1 MDVAS
6 ALALTPTL
14 GSDIVRASWRRCQSE
29 YGLDRAMRKP
39 IERVG
44 GREIRSLRERME
56 DILVNASP
64 VVEGMRRIAAD
75 TNHVVLLSNHEGI
88 VVTSWADSTGSQEV
102 AREGLETGSV
112 WSEQR
117 VGTNGIGTCLVSRQ
131 PITVFGGAHFN
142 ENFAT
147 FTCSAAPIF
156 APDGRVIAAFDI
168 SGRAIP
174 GSGDGTFAQYFAR
187 EAASQISML
196 LFRKWHRNDCI
207 VALSNEPDPMPMSV
221 KALIA
226 TDENGCILG
235 ATQEALSTLGVP
247 DLADIG
253 GRFVNDIWNVS
264 FSELRPLSKHSMKL
278 ANADGSH
285 SFVTAFLPK
294 KKVPAPATA
303 AAGFRLP
310 QPVEDKRTRAPAT
323 AGTAKSP
330 LDKVAGNDPLM
341 VQNVNLCRKIIDK
354 DIPLLLLGETGV
366 GKDTL
371 ARAIHA
377 ESKRSGKPY
386 VAVNCA
392 AIPASLLASELF
404 GYAPGTFTGGAKG
417 GRTGKILAS
426 HGGTLFLDE
435 IGDMPLDL
443 QAHLLRVL
451 EERTVTPLGS
461 AETIPVDMKIICAT
475 HRNLPDLISSGQFR
489 KDLYYRIRGAQIV
502 LPSLK
507 DRSDIPHLVEQIVR
521 DEIGPDADSIEFSD
535 AAMLLMRNY
544 PWPGNI
550 RELRNVLRFVGS
562 LHAGK
567 LIEVED
573 MPDQLLEFAMSGR
586 AGFGAEPGSSNVA
599 LLSGGN
605 MTSAAP
611 GMMGGLAGLTN
622 GHGAHAM
629 PGGSAA
635 AQGLERHDALYPT
648 GTTLVEAN
656 EAAERRRIVE
666 VLRANRWNVTEAAS
680 HLGISRATL
689 HRKIRRYN
697 ITSPNQQG

>member
-1 MDVAS
+1 MLAVA
-6 ALALTPTL
+6 PNI
-14 GSDIVRASWRRCQSE
+14 GGDIVRASWRRCLQE
-29 YGLDRAMRKP
+29 YGLDRAAKRP

-44 GREIRSLRERME
+44 SSIIRDLRERME
-56 DILVNASP
+56 DILQQASP
-64 VVEGMRRIAAD
+64 VVDTVRRVAAD
-75 TNHVVLLSNHEGI
+75 TNHVILLSNAEGV
-88 VVTSWADSTGSQEV
+88 VVTSWADSHGSQEI

-117 VGTNGIGTCLVSRQ
+117 VGTNGIGTALVSRQ

-168 SGRAIP
+168 SGRALP
-174 GSGDGTFAQYFAR
+174 GSSDGTFAQYFAR
-187 EAASQISML
+187 EAASQVSML
-196 LFRKWHRNDCI
+196 LFRNWHRNDCI

-226 TDENGCILG
+226 TDESGCILG
-235 ATQEALSTLGVP
+235 ATQEALSLLGVP
-247 DLADIG
+247 DLSEIG
-253 GRFVNDIWNVS
+253 GRYVNDIWNVS
-264 FSELRPLSKHSMKL
+264 FSELRPLSRHSVKM
-278 ANADGSH
+278 ANNDGSH
-285 SFVTAFLPK
+285 TFVTAFLPK
-294 KKVPAPATA
+294 KKPSGSTSPMRATSSTPAADDRRARFLPATPTVSVPA
-303 AAGFRLP
+303 
-310 QPVEDKRTRAPAT
+310 
-323 AGTAKSP
+323 SP
-330 LDKVAGNDPLM
+330 LRGPLDRVAGSDPLM
-341 VQNVNLCRKIIDK
+341 IQNVNLCRKIIDK

-377 ESKRSGKPY
+377 ESRRAEKPY

-392 AIPASLLASELF
+392 AIPATLLASELF

-475 HRNLPDLISSGQFR
+475 HRNLPDQIMTGQFR

-507 DRSDIPHLVEQIVR
+507 DRTDIPQLVDLIMR
-521 DEIGPDADSIEFSD
+521 DEMGPDADTILFSD
-535 AAMLLMRNY
+535 AAMNLFKAY

-550 RELRNVLRFVGS
+550 RELRNVLRFVGT
-562 LHAGK
+562 LHSGK
-567 LIEVED
+567 VIEVED
-573 MPDQLLEFAMSGR
+573 LPDQLLEFARSGQ
-586 AGFGAEPGSSNVA
+586 AGFGSELPRGNDS
-599 LLSGGN
+599 LYGG
-605 MTSAAP
+605 MSPAPAYGAAP
-611 GMMGGLAGLTN
+611 VYA
-622 GHGAHAM
+622 AM
-629 PGGSAA
+629 PAALDVAPPAGS
-635 AQGLERHDALYPT
+635 
-648 GTTLVEAN
+648 TLMETN

-666 VLRANRWNVTEAAS
+666 VLRSNRWNVTEAS
-680 HLGISRATL
+680 TQLGISRATL
-689 HRKIRRYN
+689 HRKIRRYG

>member
-1 MDVAS
+1 MRDVSIDVAN
-6 ALALTPTL
+6 ALAVAPNI
-14 GSDIVRASWRRCQSE
+14 GGDIVRASWRRCLQE
-29 YGLDRAMRKP
+29 YGLDRATKKP

-44 GREIRSLRERME
+44 SSIIRDLRERME
-56 DILVNASP
+56 DILQQASP
-64 VVEGMRRIAAD
+64 VVDNVRRVAAD
-75 TNHVVLLSNHEGI
+75 TNHVILLSNAEGV
-88 VVTSWADSTGSQEV
+88 VVTSWADSSGSQEI

-117 VGTNGIGTCLVSRQ
+117 VGTNGIGTALVSRQ

-168 SGRAIP
+168 SGRAMS
-174 GSGDGTFAQYFAR
+174 GSSDGTFAQYFAR
-187 EAASQISML
+187 EAASQVSML
-196 LFRKWHRNDCI
+196 LFRNWHRNDCI
-207 VALSNEPDPMPMSV
+207 VALSSEPDPMPMSV

-226 TDENGCILG
+226 TDESGCILG
-235 ATQEALSTLGVP
+235 ATQEALSLLGVP
-247 DLADIG
+247 DLSEIG
-253 GRFVNDIWNVS
+253 GRYVNDIWNVS
-264 FSELRPLSKHSMKL
+264 FSDLRPLSRHSVKMP
-278 ANADGSH
+278 NHDGSH
-285 SFVTAFLPK
+285 TFVTAFLPK
-294 KKVPAPATA
+294 KKPSGSSSTMRATTSVSLADDRRARVMPSTASVAVPATPAR
-303 AAGFRLP
+303 G
-310 QPVEDKRTRAPAT
+310 
-323 AGTAKSP
+323 P
-330 LDKVAGNDPLM
+330 LDRVAGSDPLM
-341 VQNVNLCRKIIDK
+341 IQNVNLCRKIIDK

-377 ESKRSGKPY
+377 ESRRAEKPY

-392 AIPASLLASELF
+392 AIPATLLASELF

-475 HRNLPDLISSGQFR
+475 HRNLPDQIMKGQFR

-507 DRSDIPHLVEQIVR
+507 DRTDIPQLVDLIMR
-521 DEIGPDADSIEFSD
+521 DEVGSDADTILFSD
-535 AAMLLMRNY
+535 AAMNLFKAY

-550 RELRNVLRFVGS
+550 RELRNVLRFVGT
-562 LHAGK
+562 LHSGK
-567 LIEVED
+567 VIEVED
-573 MPDQLLEFAMSGR
+573 LPDQLLEFARCGQ
-586 AGFGAEPGSSNVA
+586 AGFGSELPRMNDMLYGA
-599 LLSGGN
+599 
-605 MTSAAP
+605 AAP
-611 GMMGGLAGLTN
+611 APVYC
-622 GHGAHAM
+622 APPAY
-629 PGGSAA
+629 AA
-635 AQGLERHDALYPT
+635 APTALDAGAPA
-648 GTTLVEAN
+648 GSTLMETN

-666 VLRANRWNVTEAAS
+666 VLRANRWNVTEAS
-680 HLGISRATL
+680 TQLGISRATL

>member
-1 MDVAS
+1 MRDVSMDVAN
-6 ALALTPTL
+6 ALAVAPNI
-14 GSDIVRASWRRCQSE
+14 GGDIVRASWRRCLQE
-29 YGLDRAMRKP
+29 YGLDRAAKKP

-44 GREIRSLRERME
+44 SSIIRDLRERME
-56 DILVNASP
+56 DILLQASP
-64 VVEGMRRIAAD
+64 VVDNVRRVAAD
-75 TNHVVLLSNHEGI
+75 TNHVILLSNADGV
-88 VVTSWADSTGSQEV
+88 VVTSWADSQGSQEI

-117 VGTNGIGTCLVSRQ
+117 VGTNGIGTALVSRQ

-168 SGRAIP
+168 SGRALP
-174 GSGDGTFAQYFAR
+174 GSSDGTFAQYFAR
-187 EAASQISML
+187 EAASQVSML
-196 LFRKWHRNDCI
+196 LFRNWHRNDCI

-226 TDENGCILG
+226 TDESGCILG
-235 ATQEALSTLGVP
+235 ATQEALSLLGVP
-247 DLADIG
+247 DLSEIG
-253 GRFVNDIWNVS
+253 GRYVNDIWNVS
-264 FSELRPLSKHSMKL
+264 FSELRPLSRHSVKM
-278 ANADGSH
+278 ANNDGSH
-285 SFVTAFLPK
+285 TFVTAFLPK
-294 KKVPAPATA
+294 KKPATPSSSMRMPA
-303 AAGFRLP
+303 AA
-310 QPVEDKRTRAPAT
+310 PVADDRRARFMPA
-323 AGTAKSP
+323 AASIAPPAAAPVRGP
-330 LDKVAGNDPLM
+330 LDRVAGSDPLM
-341 VQNVNLCRKIIDK
+341 IQNVNLCRKIIDK

-377 ESKRSGKPY
+377 ESRRSEKPY

-392 AIPASLLASELF
+392 AIPATLLASELF

-475 HRNLPDLISSGQFR
+475 HRNLPEHIAKGQFR

-507 DRSDIPHLVEQIVR
+507 DRTDIPQLVEHIMR
-521 DEIGPDADSIEFSD
+521 DEVGPDADSIVFCD
-535 AAMLLMRNY
+535 AAMALFKAY

-550 RELRNVLRFVGS
+550 RELRNVLRFVGT

-567 LIEVED
+567 VIEVED
-573 MPDQLLEFAMSGR
+573 LPDQLLEFARSGQ
-586 AGFGAEPGSSNVA
+586 AGFGSELPRANDA
-599 LLSGGN
+599 LYGAMSPSYGASPMHAGN
-605 MTSAAP
+605 
-611 GMMGGLAGLTN
+611 
-622 GHGAHAM
+622 GA
-629 PGGSAA
+629 SAA
-635 AQGLERHDALYPT
+635 AEAPVPT
-648 GTTLVEAN
+648 GSTLMETN

-666 VLRANRWNVTEAAS
+666 VLRANRWNVTEAS
-680 HLGISRATL
+680 TQLGISRATL

>member
-1 MDVAS
+1 V
-6 ALALTPTL
+6 
-14 GSDIVRASWRRCQSE
+14 GSSV
-29 YGLDRAMRKP
+29 
-39 IERVG
+39 
-44 GREIRSLRERME
+44 IRDLRERME
-56 DILVNASP
+56 DVLLQASP
-64 VVEGMRRIAAD
+64 VVDTVRRVAAD
-75 TNHVVLLSNHEGI
+75 TNHVILLSNADGV
-88 VVTSWADSTGSQEV
+88 VVTSWADSHGSQEI

-112 WSEQR
+112 WSEER
-117 VGTNGIGTCLVSRQ
+117 VGTNGIGTALVSRQ

-174 GSGDGTFAQYFAR
+174 GSSDGTFAQYFAR
-187 EAASQISML
+187 EAASQVSML

-207 VALSNEPDPMPMSV
+207 VALSQEPDPMPMSV

-226 TDENGCILG
+226 TDESGCILG
-235 ATQEALSTLGVP
+235 ATQEALGVLGVP
-247 DLADIG
+247 DLSEIG
-253 GRFVNDIWNVS
+253 GRYVSDIWNVS
-264 FSELRPLSKHSMKL
+264 FSELRPLSRHSVKM
-278 ANADGSH
+278 ANTDGSH
-285 SFVTAFLPK
+285 TFVTAFLPK
-294 KKVPAPATA
+294 KKANAPSSPVRAAAPTASLDDRKVRFMPSVTSVAAPPAPA
-303 AAGFRLP
+303 
-310 QPVEDKRTRAPAT
+310 PAR
-323 AGTAKSP
+323 GP
-330 LDKVAGNDPLM
+330 LDKVAGSDPLM
-341 VQNVNLCRKIIDK
+341 IQNVNLCRKIIDK

-377 ESKRSGKPY
+377 ESRRAEKPY

-392 AIPASLLASELF
+392 AIPATLLASELF

-461 AETIPVDMKIICAT
+461 SETIPVDMKIICAT
-475 HRNLPDLISSGQFR
+475 HRNLPEHISQGLFR

-507 DRSDIPHLVEQIVR
+507 DRSDIPQLVENIMR
-521 DEIGPDADSIEFSD
+521 DEVGPDADTIVFSD
-535 AAMLLMRNY
+535 TAMNLFKAY

-550 RELRNVLRFVGS
+550 RELRNVLRFVGT

-567 LIEVED
+567 IVEVD
-573 MPDQLLEFAMSGR
+573 DLPDQMLEFARSGH
-586 AGFGAEPGSSNVA
+586 AGFGSELPRCNDGLYGSPSPNFGAVPA
-599 LLSGGN
+599 YG
-605 MTSAAP
+605 AAP
-611 GMMGGLAGLTN
+611 GVLEAPAISTAG
-622 GHGAHAM
+622 
-629 PGGSAA
+629 S
-635 AQGLERHDALYPT
+635 
-648 GTTLVEAN
+648 TLMESN

-666 VLRANRWNVTEAAS
+666 VLRANRWNVTEAS
-680 HLGISRATL
+680 TQLGISRATL

>member
-1 MDVAS
+1 MRDVSIDLAN
-6 ALALTPTL
+6 ALAVAPDI
-14 GSDIVRASWRRCQSE
+14 GGDIVRASWRRCLQE
-29 YGLDRAMRKP
+29 YGLDRAAKKP

-44 GREIRSLRERME
+44 SNIIRDLRERME
-56 DILVNASP
+56 DILQQASP
-64 VVEGMRRIAAD
+64 VVDNVRRVAAD
-75 TNHVVLLSNHEGI
+75 TNHVIMLSNAEGV
-88 VVTSWADSTGSQEV
+88 VVTSWADSPGSLEI

-112 WSEQR
+112 WTEQR
-117 VGTNGIGTCLVSRQ
+117 VGTNGIGTALVSRQ

-142 ENFAT
+142 ENFST

-168 SGRAIP
+168 SGRAMP
-174 GSGDGTFAQYFAR
+174 GSSDGTFAQYFAR
-187 EAASQISML
+187 EAASQVSML
-196 LFRKWHRNDCI
+196 LFRNWHRNDCI

-226 TDENGCILG
+226 TDESGCILG
-235 ATQEALSTLGVP
+235 ATQEALSLLGVP
-247 DLADIG
+247 DLSEIG
-253 GRFVNDIWNVS
+253 GRYVNDIWNVS
-264 FSELRPLSKHSMKL
+264 FSDLRPLSRHSVKM
-278 ANADGSH
+278 ANSDGSH
-285 SFVTAFLPK
+285 TFVTAFLPK
-294 KKVPAPATA
+294 KKPNGSSSTMRYAPALPA
-303 AAGFRLP
+303 ADDRRVRA
-310 QPVEDKRTRAPAT
+310 APAAT
-323 AGTAKSP
+323 TVTVPEIPARGP
-330 LDKVAGNDPLM
+330 LDRVAGSDPLM
-341 VQNVNLCRKIIDK
+341 IQNVNLCRKIIDK

-377 ESKRSGKPY
+377 ESRRAEKPY

-392 AIPASLLASELF
+392 AIPATLLASELF

-461 AETIPVDMKIICAT
+461 ADNIPVDMKIICAT
-475 HRNLPDLISSGQFR
+475 HRNLPDQIMSGQFR

-507 DRSDIPHLVEQIVR
+507 DRSDIPQLVEQIMR
-521 DEIGPDADSIEFSD
+521 DEVGAEADAIVFSD
-535 AAMLLMRNY
+535 AAMNLFKAY

-550 RELRNVLRFVGS
+550 RELRNVLRFVGT
-562 LHAGK
+562 LHSGK
-567 LIEVED
+567 VIEVED
-573 MPDQLLEFAMSGR
+573 LPDQMLEFARSGS
-586 AGFGAEPGSSNVA
+586 AGFGSELPRANDA
-599 LLSGGN
+599 LF
-605 MTSAAP
+605 
-611 GMMGGLAGLTN
+611 
-622 GHGAHAM
+622 
-629 PGGSAA
+629 GGSGPVPASGAQPVYAVAPAA
-635 AQGLERHDALYPT
+635 AADVPPPT
-648 GTTLVEAN
+648 GTTLMETN

-666 VLRANRWNVTEAAS
+666 VLRANRWNVTEAS
-680 HLGISRATL
+680 TQLGISRATL

>member
-1 MDVAS
+1 MDLAK
-6 ALALTPTL
+6 ALAVAPNI
-14 GSDIVRASWRRCQSE
+14 GGDIVRASWRRCLQE
-29 YGLDRAMRKP
+29 YGLDRAVKKP

-44 GREIRSLRERME
+44 SSAIRELRERME
-56 DILVNASP
+56 EILQQASP
-64 VVEGMRRIAAD
+64 VVNSIRRVAAD
-75 TNHVVLLSNHEGI
+75 TNHVIMLSNAEGV
-88 VVTSWADSTGSQEV
+88 VVTSWADSQGSQEI

-117 VGTNGIGTCLVSRQ
+117 VGTNGIGTALVSRQ
-131 PITVFGGAHFN
+131 PITVSGCAHFN
-142 ENFAT
+142 ESFAN

-168 SGRAIP
+168 SGRALT
-174 GSGDGTFAQYFAR
+174 GSSEGTFAQYFAR
-187 EAASQISML
+187 EAASQISLM
-196 LFRKWHRNDCI
+196 LFRNWHRNDCV
-207 VALSNEPDPMPMSV
+207 VALSNEPDQMPMSV

-226 TDENGCILG
+226 TDESGCILG
-235 ATQEALSTLGVP
+235 ATQEALSLLGVP
-247 DLADIG
+247 DLSEIG
-253 GRFVNDIWNVS
+253 GRYVNDIWNVS
-264 FSELRPLSKHSMKL
+264 FSELRPLSRHSVKM
-278 ANADGSH
+278 ANNDGSH
-285 SFVTAFLPK
+285 TFVTAFLPK
-294 KKVPAPATA
+294 KKQSGSTSTLRSAPAVPVADDRRVRFPPA
-303 AAGFRLP
+303 AATATLTAN
-310 QPVEDKRTRAPAT
+310 PVVR
-323 AGTAKSP
+323 GP
-330 LDKVAGNDPLM
+330 LDRIAGNDPLM
-341 VQNVNLCRKIIDK
+341 IQNVNLCRKIIDK

-377 ESKRSGKPY
+377 ESRRAEKPY

-392 AIPASLLASELF
+392 AIPATLLASELF

-461 AETIPVDMKIICAT
+461 AGTIPVDMKIICAT
-475 HRNLPDLISSGQFR
+475 HRNLPDQIMNGQFR

-507 DRSDIPHLVEQIVR
+507 DRSDIPQLVDQIMR
-521 DEIGPDADSIEFSD
+521 DEVGAEAETIVFSD
-535 AAMLLMRNY
+535 AAMDLFKAY

-550 RELRNVLRFVGS
+550 RELRNVLRFVGT
-562 LHAGK
+562 LHSGK
-567 LIEVED
+567 VVEVED
-573 MPDQLLEFAMSGR
+573 LPDQLLEFARSGQ
-586 AGFGAEPGSSNVA
+586 AGFGGELPRTNDGLFGSASPVA
-599 LLSGGN
+599 AYGA
-605 MTSAAP
+605 TPVYAAAP
-611 GMMGGLAGLTN
+611 
-622 GHGAHAM
+622 
-629 PGGSAA
+629 PAA
-635 AQGLERHDALYPT
+635 ADAPLPA
-648 GTTLVEAN
+648 GSTLMETN

-666 VLRANRWNVTEAAS
+666 VLRANRWNVTEAS
-680 HLGISRATL
+680 TQLGISRATL